1 MIGVKLNIASV
12 LKNDGAS
19 KDFSGEINL
28 GKVDYMGSTLDF
40 ESPLAVVGKVLNI
53 GGTIEISAQITGQF
67 VTECSRCGVKVTEDF
82 SADLFESM
90 ENDFSDVDAECISVQ
105 GNVIDIS
112 GSIDACIFG
121 NIPMQ
126 TLCREDCKGL
136 CPECGINLNE
146 KECNCDTTVYDP
158 RFAIFRNLS
167 KEV

>member
-40 ESPLAVVGKVLNI
+40 ESPLAVTGKVLNI
-53 GGTIEISAQITGQF
+53 GGTIEISAQITGKF

>member
-1 MIGVKLNIASV
+1 MKLNIASV

-19 KDFSGEINL
+19 KDFSGEVSL

-40 ESPLAVVGKVLNI
+40 AEPLLVSGKVLNI
-53 GGTIEISAQITGQF
+53 GGTIEISANISGKFT
-67 VTECSRCGVKVTEDF
+67 TEWSRCGEPVTEDF
-82 SADLFESM
+82 SAELFESL
-90 ENDFSDVDAECISVQ
+90 ENDFSDVDEECISVQ

-158 RFAIFRNLS
+158 RFAIFRNLQ
-167 KEV
+167 

>member
-1 MIGVKLNIASV
+1 MISVKVNIASV

-19 KDFSGEINL
+19 QSFSGEVVL
-28 GKVDYMGSTLDF
+28 GKVEYMGSTLDF
-40 ESPLAVVGKVLNI
+40 EKPLAVSGNVLNI
-53 GGTIEISAQITGQF
+53 GGTIEISAQITGRYT
-67 VTECSRCGVKVTEDF
+67 TECARCGKDVAEDF

-90 ENDFSDVDAECISVQ
+90 ENDFSDIDEECISVQ
-105 GNVIDIS
+105 GNVMDIS

-126 TLCREDCKGL
+126 SLCSEECKGL

>member
-1 MIGVKLNIASV
+1 MKLNIASV

-19 KDFSGEINL
+19 QSFSGEVSL
-28 GKVDYMGSTLDF
+28 GKVEYMGSTLDF
-40 ESPLAVVGKVLNI
+40 KEPLSVSGKVLNI
-53 GGTIEISAQITGQF
+53 GGTIEISAEITGRF
-67 VTECSRCGVKVTEDF
+67 TTECSRCGVEVTEDF
-82 SADLFESM
+82 SADLFESV

-126 TLCREDCKGL
+126 TLCREDCRGL

-158 RFAIFRNLS
+158 SFAFFRNLS